1 MDLQK
6 EVKRA
11 NLLLAEQT
19 TRSNYLIK
27 MARPIEPTP
36 VLEGKDAEKLIKEVN
51 SASYNKD
58 KQNFLDECR
67 DTYKK
72 IKR

>member
-1 MDLQK
+1 
-6 EVKRA
+6 
-11 NLLLAEQT
+11 
-19 TRSNYLIK
+19 

>member
-1 MDLQK
+1 
-6 EVKRA
+6 
-11 NLLLAEQT
+11 
-19 TRSNYLIK
+19 

-51 SASYNKD
+51 SASYNED
-58 KQNFLDECR
+58 KQKFLDECR

-72 IKR
+72 TKR